1 MIFSKDIILESHK
14 PQNNLDMDELQ
25 RVFKVAKVVDSGI
38 KTNGENEKLHFIRI
52 FFISHSDEMFTV
64 EFRSKTS
71 DMQLIHSSVIYN
83 VKNNKDL
90 TIYADGDKAMSKFVE
105 LVKERIPV
113 GTGMLPVGEASIAQG
128 AQRAQIISLMIG
140 VITSLILL
148 VSYGLWLGRRYK
160 IDRDERDS
168 YEAEKKLNAFLFKGQ
183 TKEEPAFR
191 VYSDIT
197 QHIDNV
203 VNGGKRSLILYGKP
217 GASKTYLVRRSLHFS
232 KLQPGKDYAMI
243 SGSAGDPRKSV
254 NLIYETLWTYKDQLI
269 VFDDFDSVLDN
280 DEAINLLKAAMDSY
294 PVRIISMPT
303 SGGFE
308 EQKLPKRFVFSGNII
323 IITNKTEIAPALLSR
338 ATGVKIDFTSDE
350 FKDHIKQLLK
360 FISPQTDMAIKEE
373 VFEYVCKQKN
383 VTIDFRRFGAI
394 VDIRVANP
402 AKWKDLARG
411 ILSNK

>member
-1 MIFSKDIILESHK
+1 MA
-14 PQNNLDMDELQ
+14 ELQ
-25 RVFKVAKVVDSGI
+25 RIFKVAKEVDSGT
-38 KTNGENEKLHFIRI
+38 KTNEENEKLYFIRI

-71 DMQLIHSSVIYN
+71 DMKFIHSSVIYN
-83 VKNNKDL
+83 MKNNKDI
-90 TIYADGDKAMSKFVE
+90 TIYADGDKEMSKFVD
-105 LVKERIPV
+105 LVKERVPV
-113 GTGMLPVGEASIAQG
+113 GTGLLPVGEADEG
-128 AQRAQIISLMIG
+128 GGVVDKVHRAQMISLAIG

-148 VSYGLWLGRRYK
+148 VSYGLWLGRKYK
-160 IDRDERDS
+160 IDRDERES

-183 TKEEPAFR
+183 TKEEPAFK

-232 KLQPGKDYAMI
+232 KLNPGKDYAMI

-294 PVRIISMPT
+294 PVRIVSMPT

-360 FISPQTDMAIKEE
+360 FINPQTDMAIKEE
-373 VFEYVCKQKN
+373 VFEYVAKQKN
-383 VTIDFRRFGAI
+383 VNIDFRRFGAI
-394 VDIRVANP
+394 IDVRVANP
-402 AKWKDLARG
+402 EKWKDLARG
-411 ILSNK
+411 ILASK